1 MLQLKKSTGIRA
13 DRPCIRYGCTTCG
26 TRALKGQGGLHPHIC
41 TNCKR
46 NSAASGG
53 RRPRSAHLRDISPD
67 GWGQRHPR
75 LHGSFIAS
83 WPARG
88 WRNDAPTT
96 MQPQGRLDNFQ
107 IVFLKKKIIFQGSTS
122 DYYKAPG
129 NSRYIHP
136 ASTRSTGAQRWAQG
150 RAEPTRKP
158 GSQPLNRRWCPTSP
172 LDKVTA
178 WHCSSRYRAA
188 QW

>member
-46 NSAASGG
+46 NSAAGGG

-96 MQPQGRLDNFQ
+96 MQPQGRLDNFNNFFNYFFKGQPQ
-107 IVFLKKKIIFQGSTS
+107 IITRHPETQGIYTQP
-122 DYYKAPG
+122 APDQRVLNG
-129 NSRYIHP
+129 GR
-136 ASTRSTGAQRWAQG
+136 RGALNPPVNRAANPSIDGDAQPHRWIKTQ
-150 RAEPTRKP
+150 P
-158 GSQPLNRRWCPTSP
+158 G
-172 LDKVTA
+172 TA
-178 WHCSSRYRAA
+178 AA

>member
-1 MLQLKKSTGIRA
+1 MHSIRLYHMRYTGSKRARGPTPPHLHKLQTKLGGQRGPAAKIG
-13 DRPCIRYGCTTCG
+13 PL
-26 TRALKGQGGLHPHIC
+26 TRHLPRRVGATPSPLAWELYSQL
-41 TNCKR
+41 
-46 NSAASGG
+46 ASPGVAQ
-53 RRPRSAHLRDISPD
+53 RRPD
-67 GWGQRHPR
+67 
-75 LHGSFIAS
+75 
-83 WPARG
+83 
-88 WRNDAPTT
+88 NDAAAGTPR
-96 MQPQGRLDNFQ
+96 QLPYCF
-107 IVFLKKKIIFQGSTS
+107 FFKKKIIFQGSTS